1 MNLEY
6 VYGYRYNMHMYM
18 YMYMYNIYI
27 YIYII
32 HYTLFHTHIK
42 ELRQQVFLYNEEAS
56 CTSYTSFAQ
65 VAILLLQDLS
75 TLCVADTYGI
85 YFRLSV
91 QYP

>member
-1 MNLEY
+1 
-6 VYGYRYNMHMYM
+6 MHM

-27 YIYII
+27 YIYIHTYII

-56 CTSYTSFAQ
+56 CTSYRLFAQ
-65 VAILLLQDLS
+65 VAILLLRDLS

-91 QYP
+91 QYL